1 MKKNTML
8 FAALA
13 AIAIISCDRRLDI
26 QEIPETEDSAAV
38 FTASTEAPA
47 TKTALEQDGEQYNV
61 NWQNGD
67 RITIVDAASH
77 VGVYSTTS
85 TTTQGAFTYVPES
98 GAETVTAPYKAWYP
112 AGIYGAGTP
121 ALPATQDYVAGN
133 ISGLPMYAEGGT
145 TNLAFKNLGGIIR
158 LNISTTQGGKKVR
171 RIELSANEGMSG
183 AITNAATL
191 ASSEYVATVS
201 GTAGVTLDCG
211 VSGVA
216 ISNVATSF
224 HIAVPAN
231 TYTGLKI
238 TVVTTDGEVQTRT
251 LKSDR
256 EIVVSRSSIT
266 TITIPF
272 NDLYTDLSA
281 AQTANAYI
289 VSAAGKYKFRA
300 TVKGNG
306 SANLGGIS
314 KDTDAGSIA
323 SADLVWATFNTA
335 VAPSA
340 GELIKDIHY
349 ADGYVYFSTG
359 DVYKEGNAL
368 VAIKDGSGNIL
379 WSWHI
384 WLHNYAETYLTGAN
398 SVQMMDRDLGALS
411 TNVNSP
417 LSYGL
422 YYQWGR
428 KDPFVGPSSGTI
440 IAAVSGSAKSIEVGA
455 VSVATAVLHP
465 ANYYVAVNSAGRW
478 INGDHWCSADSKMSL
493 WSDSGKTIFDP
504 CPPGWR
510 LPSLSEITGMGGNSY
525 FSGGNGFP
533 PSGYFGTEGA
543 FYSPGNGTLWSTT
556 VDGQCAKIQ
565 VLYAAQDVFSRSP
578 DMGFN
583 LRCVRESQ

>member
-77 VGVYSTTS
+77 VGVYTTTS
-85 TTTQGAFTYVPES
+85 TTTQGVFTYVPES
-98 GAETVTAPYKAWYP
+98 GAEAVTAPYKAWYP

-121 ALPATQDYVAGN
+121 VLPATQDYVAGN

-183 AITNAATL
+183 TIANAATL

-216 ISNVATSF
+216 IGTEPTAF

-256 EIVVSRSSIT
+256 EIVVGRSSIT

-306 SANLGGIS
+306 SADLGGIS
-314 KDTDAGSIA
+314 RNTDAGSIA

-379 WSWHI
+379 CSWHI
-384 WLHNYAETYLTGAN
+384 WLHNNAETYLTGAN

-478 INGDHWCSADSKMSL
+478 TNGDHWCSADSKMSL

-510 LPSLSEITGMGGNSY
+510 LPSLSEITGMGGDSY

-583 LRCVRESQ
+583 LRCVRGSQ

>member
-1 MKKNTML
+1 MI

-13 AIAIISCDRRLDI
+13 AIALISCDRRLDV
-26 QEIPETEDSAAV
+26 QEQPQTEESASV
-38 FTASTEAPA
+38 FTASTESPA

-61 NWQNGD
+61 NWQDGD
-67 RITIVDAASH
+67 RITIVDAAPN
-77 VGVYSTTS
+77 VGVYTTTS
-85 TTTQGAFTYVPES
+85 TTTQGSFTYVPES
-98 GAETVTAPYKAWYP
+98 GSEAVTDPYKAWYP
-112 AGIYGAGTP
+112 AGIYNGGTP
-121 ALPATQDYVAGN
+121 ALPPTQEYIAGN
-133 ISGLPMYAEGGT
+133 ISGSPMYAESGT
-145 TNLAFKNLGGIIR
+145 TDLAFKNIAGIIR
-158 LNISTTQGGKKVR
+158 LNISTTQSDKKVR
-171 RIELSANEGMSG
+171 RIELSANQGMSG
-183 AITNAATL
+183 TITNAATL

-211 VSGVA
+211 EGGVA
-216 ISNVATSF
+216 IGAEATAF

-231 TYTGLKI
+231 TYTGLTI

-251 LKSDR
+251 AKSGID
-256 EIVVSRSSIT
+256 ITRSCIT
-266 TITIPF
+266 TITLGF
-272 NDLYTDLSA
+272 NSLAAPTDLSA
-281 AQTANAYI
+281 TATANTYI

-306 SANLGGIS
+306 SADLGGIS
-314 KDTDAGSIA
+314 RNTDAGSIA

-510 LPSLSEITGMGGNSY
+510 LPSLSEITGMGGDSY

-565 VLYAAQDVFSRSP
+565 VLYASQNVFSRSP

-583 LRCVRESQ
+583 LRCVRE